1 MTASNPVVG
10 LNDPAEGIEPRDRVL
25 MLDELKAIWTQCR
38 DDDFGRIIRLLLLTA
53 CRRDE
58 IGGLRWSEVD
68 LETGKLLLPK
78 DRTKNGG
85 RWR

>member
-1 MTASNPVVG
+1 MVG
-10 LNDPAEGIEPRDRVL
+10 TNDPAEGIEPRDRVL
-25 MLDELKAIWTQCR
+25 TPGELKAIWRQCR

-78 DRTKNGG
+78 DRTKTGA